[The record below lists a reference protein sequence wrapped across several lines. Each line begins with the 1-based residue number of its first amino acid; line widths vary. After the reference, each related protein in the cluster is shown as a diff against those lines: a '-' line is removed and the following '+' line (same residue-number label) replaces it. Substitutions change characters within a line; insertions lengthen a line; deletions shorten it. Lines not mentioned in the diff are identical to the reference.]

1 MITVTKGQ
9 WFPLTLGNIQWQGAA
24 MDMTTATDISV
35 ALVSALGIRKAMKYD
50 VSKGYPDKL
59 SL

>member
-1 MITVTKGQ
+1 
-9 WFPLTLGNIQWQGAA
+9 